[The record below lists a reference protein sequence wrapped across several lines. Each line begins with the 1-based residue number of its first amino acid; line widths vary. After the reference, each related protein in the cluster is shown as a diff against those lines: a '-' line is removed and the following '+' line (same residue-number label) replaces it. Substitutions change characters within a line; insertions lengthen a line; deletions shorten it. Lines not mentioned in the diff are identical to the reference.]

1 MANKVVI
8 VESPSKSKTIRQYL
22 GKDYLV
28 TASVGH
34 IRDLATTGKGGLGID
49 VDNDFTPN
57 YQVQPDK
64 KKIVNELNKLISTA
78 QVIYLATDPDREGE
92 AISWHLY
99 DTLKI
104 GKKKV
109 RRVEFNEITKDAI
122 IKAFEHPRDIDMD
135 LVSSQET
142 RRMLD
147 RIIGFKLSK
156 LLNSKIKSKSA
167 GRVQSAAL
175 KLIVDLEK
183 EINSFVP
190 EEYYEIYAKFG
201 EIEAQLIKVNG
212 EKADIKNKDEAE
224 KILKGLKELFK
235 IDSVEVK
242 ESKSYPRPALTTSA
256 LYQAASAKYKMS
268 SKHTMAIAQKLY
280 EGMDIDGETVGLI
293 TYMRT
298 DSTRLSEVFI
308 DETRHF
314 IKDTFG
320 SKYLGY
326 YRKPKNAD
334 NAQDAHEAIRPTSLK
349 RTPES
354 LKNKLKP
361 QEYKIYKL
369 IYDKALGSLM
379 SPATNEVTTVIF
391 ENNKN
396 QFKASSSKP
405 IFDGYLK
412 LTRDY
417 EDETKDKTSDL
428 SRFKEKEE
436 VKADEVYEKQLFT
449 NPPTS
454 YTEAKLIKDME
465 ELGIGRPSTYAN
477 TLTTLQDR
485 GYIKVENRTK
495 LIPTEQGILT
505 TEQLDEFFSDFI
517 SVNYSKEMEE
527 FLDDIANGKLNQLKV
542 LKDFYNYFMPLV
554 ENAQKHMIKL
564 KPKETGE
571 DCPLCGKP
579 MVWRSGKYGE
589 FEACSDYPTCKYIKP
604 QEKDKSEPIDT
615 DVTCP
620 ECKEGTLVVREAKK
634 GKNKGN
640 KFLACSRFPK
650 CKYISPLKIVDEN
663 CAGCKNV
670 VVKNDKD
677 EVFCID
683 GRECD
688 HKH

>member
-8 VESPSKSKTIRQYL
+8 VESPSKSKTIKQYL

-49 VDNDFTPN
+49 IDNDFTPN
-57 YQVQPDK
+57 YQIQPDK

-78 QVIYLATDPDREGE
+78 QEIYLATDPDREGE

-104 GKKKV
+104 GNKKV

-122 IKAFEHPRDIDMD
+122 LRAFENPRDIDMD

-183 EINSFVP
+183 EISSFVP

-201 EIEAQLIKVNG
+201 EIEAQLAKINN
-212 EKADIKNKDEAE
+212 EKADIKTSDEAN
-224 KILKGLKELFK
+224 KILKGLKEYFK
-235 IDSVEVK
+235 VASVEIK
-242 ESKSYPRPALTTSA
+242 ESKSYPKPALTTSA
-256 LYQAASAKYKMS
+256 LYQAASSKYKMS

-298 DSTRLSEVFI
+298 DSTRLSETFI
-308 DETRHF
+308 EDTRHF
-314 IKDTFG
+314 IKETFG

-326 YRKPKNAD
+326 YRKPKNAE

-354 LKNKLKP
+354 LKHKLKT

-391 ENNKN
+391 ENNNN

-417 EDETKDKTSDL
+417 ENESSDKLSDL
-428 SRFKEKEE
+428 SIFKENDEI
-436 VKADEVYEKQLFT
+436 KADEVYEKQLFT
-449 NPPTS
+449 NPPSS

-485 GYIKVENRTK
+485 GYVKVENKTK
-495 LIPTEQGILT
+495 LIPTDQGVLT

-517 SVNYSKEMEE
+517 SVHYSKEMEE
-527 FLDDIANGKLNQLKV
+527 FLDNIANGEIQQLKV
-542 LKDFYNYFMPLV
+542 LKEFYNYFMPLV
-554 ENAQKHMIKL
+554 ENAQKHMVKV
-564 KPKETGE
+564 KAKETGE
-571 DCPLCGKP
+571 DCPVCGEP
-579 MVWRSGKYGE
+579 MVWRTGKYGE
-589 FEACSDYPTCKYIKP
+589 FEACSNYPTCKYIKP
-604 QEKDKSEPIDT
+604 QEKEKTPTFDT

-620 ECKEGTLVVREAKK
+620 ECKEGTLVVRVAKK

-650 CKYISPLKIVDEN
+650 CKYISPLKIVEDE
-663 CAGCKNV
+663 CPKCKSV
-670 VVKNDKD
+670 VVKNELD
-677 EVFCID
+677 EVFCLD
-683 GRECD
+683 GSDCN
-688 HKH
+688 HKQ